1 MRTGNP
7 LLLTDGGHSW
17 SIPLPNVEQF
27 CTAST
32 FSFRGDRR
40 MSVFGKNAVSDRD
53 LLKTISQRIARTGTA
68 SSSKVNVMVQGGT
81 VTLSGSLQYAIQ
93 RNPIFRAVE
102 NIPGVRR
109 VVDQLIVVDR
119 KKARPDADS
128 TRFYEASKQVPV
140 SEPA

>member
-1 MRTGNP
+1 
-7 LLLTDGGHSW
+7 
-17 SIPLPNVEQF
+17 
-27 CTAST
+27 
-32 FSFRGDRR
+32 
-40 MSVFGKNAVSDRD
+40 MSVFGRNAVSDRD

-128 TRFYEASKQVPV
+128 TRFYEASQQVAVAEPEAQADEPTAETASAV
-140 SEPA
+140 ESMPDAGESTDTTSRSE

>member
-1 MRTGNP
+1 
-7 LLLTDGGHSW
+7 
-17 SIPLPNVEQF
+17 
-27 CTAST
+27 
-32 FSFRGDRR
+32 
-40 MSVFGKNAVSDRD
+40 MSVFGRNAVSDRD
-53 LLKTISQRIARTGTA
+53 LLKTISQRIARTGTG

-128 TRFYEASKQVPV
+128 TRFYEASQQVADA
-140 SEPA
+140 EPAEAQADEPTAETASAAESMPDTGESTDTTLRSE